1 MININDIV
9 TIAKKKIGTR
19 VTITDASI
27 LDYAEEV
34 EQTIKNYCN
43 ISVIPDELKYVW
55 ANIVTDY
62 IVGMSPESLGA
73 GTSSEQDVT
82 GIGLSGISISFGS
95 TDSAGKEIAK
105 KSGALLVDFIKNYTK
120 QLQNFRRVK
129 W

>member
-27 LDYAEEV
+27 LEYVEEV

-43 ISVIPDELKYVW
+43 INVIPDALKYVW
-55 ANIVTDY
+55 ANIVADY
-62 IVGMSPESLGA
+62 IVGMSAESLQA
-73 GTSSEQDVT
+73 GSSSEQDVT

-105 KSGALLVDFIKNYTK
+105 KSGTLLVDFIKNYNE
-120 QLQNFRRVK
+120 QLKKFRRVK